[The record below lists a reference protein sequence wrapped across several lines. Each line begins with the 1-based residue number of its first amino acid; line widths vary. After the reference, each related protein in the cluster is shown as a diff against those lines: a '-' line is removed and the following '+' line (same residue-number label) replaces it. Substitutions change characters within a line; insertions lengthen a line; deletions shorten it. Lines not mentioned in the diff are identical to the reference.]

1 MLVDM
6 VGDDDGVN
14 VPIIDPMV
22 LTKLPLLL
30 LLVDT
35 ESASSP
41 SVKSR
46 ANIEPLP
53 RPFTVII
60 CELATMVPSVF
71 SNLTINRLV
80 IV

>member
-30 LLVDT
+30 LVDT

-53 RPFTVII
+53 MPFTVII